1 MALSTYTELQAS
13 VLSWMNRPDLSAQ
26 VPDFVAIAESRINDD
41 LRVSQMLTAAALSTV
56 ANVQTVALPTGWLAF
71 KALSVDGEPMQYLP
85 ADRIRAQADG
95 GKREP
100 DSYAIEGSNLLLS
113 QTPDAVYTID
123 TLYYAKVPA
132 LATAVGGVNWL
143 LTKYPNIYLYGALV
157 SACQFTMNDERANYW
172 GGLYANAVES
182 ARAVDRLA
190 TSSGSP
196 LRVRV
201 R

>member
-1 MALSTYTELQAS
+1 MAIATYTELQAS

-41 LRVSQMLTAAALSTV
+41 LRVSQMLTAAALFTV
-56 ANVQTVALPTGWLAF
+56 ANMQTVALPTDWLAF
-71 KALSVDGEPMQYLP
+71 KALSVSGEPMQYLP

-95 GKREP
+95 GTREP
-100 DSYAIEGSNLLLS
+100 DSYAIEGGNLLLS

-123 TLYYAKVPA
+123 TVYFAKIPS
-132 LATAVGGVNWL
+132 LASAVGGVNWL

-172 GGLYANAVES
+172 GGLYASAIES
-182 ARAVDRLA
+182 AIRADRLA

-196 LRVRV
+196 LRIRT

>member
-26 VPDFVAIAESRINDD
+26 VPDFVALAEARINDD
-41 LRVSQMLTAAALSTV
+41 LRVSQMLTTAALSTV
-56 ANVQTVALPTGWLAF
+56 ANVQTVALPTDWLAF
-71 KALSVDGEPMQYLP
+71 KALSVSGEPLVYLP

-95 GKREP
+95 GTREP
-100 DSYAIEGSNLLLS
+100 DSYAIEGDDLLLS

-123 TLYYAKVPA
+123 TVYYAKIPA
-132 LATAVGGVNWL
+132 LASAVGGVNWL

-172 GGLYANAVES
+172 GGLYSSAIES
-182 ARAVDRLA
+182 AIRSDRLA
-190 TSSGSP
+190 TSSGAP